1 MEDEVAFA
9 SDEVAFRRSLSH
21 ISKHIEE
28 VQGVLPSYTPYDPIR
43 FEDQVRVLLEE
54 NVPAFSFIYGIPRK
68 EILDECHH
76 RGITIIGTATTVDEA
91 IALEEAGVDVVAASG
106 FEAGGHRGSFLR
118 PSEESLTGT
127 IALVPQVV
135 DAVKLPVVA
144 AGGIADARGIVAAFA
159 LGASGVQMGTVFLT
173 CEESGAS
180 LSHRKALL
188 SSQAGTTALTRGF
201 TGRLARGI
209 KNQLLDELNNKD
221 TEILPYPLQRNLV
234 RYLSI
239 PAEKAGRRELL
250 PLWAGQ
256 SASLSHC
263 EDVNVLLNNLVAQ
276 VSAIAGRVQRWS
288 GERSS
293 HELE

>member
-1 MEDEVAFA
+1 
-9 SDEVAFRRSLSH
+9 
-21 ISKHIEE
+21 
-28 VQGVLPSYTPYDPIR
+28 
-43 FEDQVRVLLEE
+43 
-54 NVPAFSFIYGIPRK
+54 
-68 EILDECHH
+68 
-76 RGITIIGTATTVDEA
+76 
-91 IALEEAGVDVVAASG
+91 
-106 FEAGGHRGSFLR
+106 
-118 PSEESLTGT
+118 
-127 IALVPQVV
+127 VPQIV

-159 LGASGVQMGTVFLT
+159 LGAAGVQMGTVFLA

-180 LSHRKALL
+180 QNHRKALL